1 MRQRFFTCLSN
12 AFKSYWPH
20 DVIGHDAIGPIIT
33 TCDIMRTY
41 CAILLNVIA
50 LQPNIVTD
58 LHANGIVFEMFRLL
72 PSVLQTS
79 SRPAW
84 LMFVEICNFMVSCF
98 SCEPEIL
105 TQISMQEYAVV
116 STLLACLD
124 QSVYGN
130 SIFFYRFTV
139 TEFIESYANRYLMAN
154 AEH

>member
-20 DVIGHDAIGPIIT
+20 DVIDHDAIGPIIT

-58 LHANGIVFEMFRLL
+58 LHANGIVFEMFRVI
-72 PSVLQTS
+72 PSVLETTS
-79 SRPAW
+79 RSAW

-98 SCEPEIL
+98 SYEPEIL

-116 STLLACLD
+116 STLLSCLD
-124 QSVYGN
+124 QSLYGN
-130 SIFFYRFTV
+130 CFFTV
-139 TEFIESYANRYLMAN
+139 SL
-154 AEH
+154 